1 MSTLELEHI
10 KHSSSSGNN
19 LSVHSNGSLTV
30 PTLQCT
36 TLNAVDVTNHVRSD
50 RIRVH
55 TASSNPSSPGQG
67 DMYYDTSAASLKV
80 YTGTAWVNFS
90 PDIEAFSNIVS
101 TNMAHHS
108 INTQQ
113 AGSTRI
119 TNHGAA
125 AISVT
130 TTPTTNSD
138 FGLHGGHAGS
148 SVFPQY
154 HGIYLGSNNAKA
166 VNRMDFLVHGN
177 CFGYF
182 ELQGSNNAGT
192 SGAFVNTGNWTSL
205 AFTTSNNSQNNQ
217 NCGGQSSGLTE
228 FSTLTFQ
235 YTNNTTYTHY
245 RIWIKDISQPAES
258 LGTRYGGYA
267 AYQWRLYRV

>member
-1 MSTLELEHI
+1 MSTLELEHL
-10 KHSSSSGNN
+10 KHSSSSSNN
-19 LSVHSNGSLTV
+19 LSVHSDGSLTV

-36 TLNAVDVTNHVRSD
+36 TLNAVNVTNHVRSD

-55 TASSNPSSPGQG
+55 AASSNPSSPSQG
-67 DMYYDTSAASLKV
+67 DMYYDTSAACLKV
-80 YTGTAWVNFS
+80 YTGTAWVNVADF
-90 PDIEAFSNIVS
+90 EAFSNIVT

-108 INTQQ
+108 IHTQQ

-119 TNHGAA
+119 STHGAA

-166 VNRMDFLVHGN
+166 VNRMDFVIHAN
-177 CFGYF
+177 CFGHF
-182 ELQGSNNAGT
+182 ELQGSNDAGT

-205 AFTTSNNSQNNQ
+205 AFTTSNNSRNNQ
-217 NCGGQSSGLTE
+217 NCGGQGSGLSE
-228 FSTLTFQ
+228 FSALTFQ

-245 RIWIKDISQPAES
+245 RLWIKDISQPTES

-267 AYQWRLYRV
+267 GYQWRLYRV